1 MSGIANFN
9 GGSDQ
14 YPFGERKMSSS
25 NLQNE
30 WASSYLS
37 GGSMAYI
44 DSLYE
49 DYLADPNSV
58 SAEWRAVFSAL
69 PKVNNAEKELSH
81 RDIREYFLQ
90 NADKKAIPV
99 VQSTDNQ
106 QFRIAHLIN
115 AYRAMGHHAARL
127 DPLEMAERIPVPALE
142 LDYHHLSDVDK
153 SRKFFAG
160 TTFNGPEMT
169 LDEIYQALRETYCGS
184 IGIEYMHIS
193 DTKEIEWLQQRM
205 ESVRGRPTLDTSK
218 KIEILKD
225 LIAADGLERYLG
237 TRYVGQ
243 KRFSLEGGDSLI
255 PMMKEIIQCAGR
267 DNVKEVI
274 IGMAHRGRLNVLVN
288 VLGKEPNALFQE
300 FEGKIKSERT
310 GDVKYHLGFSSDIKT
325 NSGSVVHLALAFNPS
340 HLEIIGPVVEGSV
353 RARQRRRNDI
363 DKKEK
368 VVPIVI
374 HGDAAFAGQGVVM
387 ETFNFS
393 QSRGYC
399 TGGTVHIVINNQ
411 IGFTTSNPLDA
422 RSTLYCTDVAKMVQ
436 APVIH
441 VNGDDPE
448 AVVFATQLAFDFRMK
463 FKRDVVID
471 LVCYR
476 RHGHNEADE
485 PAVTQPA
492 MYKKIKSMRP
502 IREIYADQL
511 IKEDLLTSKDAE
523 KLVDSYRDSLD
534 KGKAV
539 VDLVHGDYEGKHAMD
554 WTPYIDAKWT
564 DKADTTISKTSLQKL
579 AKQLNDLPKGFSL
592 HPVVQRLLNERDKMT
607 AGELPMNWGY
617 AETMA
622 YASLV
627 QEGYGVRLSGQDS
640 GRGTFAHRHA
650 ILHDVETGDTF
661 TPLEHITN
669 ELNRPFSVIDS
680 VLSEEAVLAF
690 EYGYSSSDPNFLVLW
705 EAQFGDFANGA
716 QVVVDQFIS
725 SGEQKWGRLCGL
737 VMLLPHGYEGQGPEH
752 SSARL
757 ERYMQL
763 CAQHNIQVCTPT
775 TPAQIFHLLRRQ
787 VIRNFR
793 KPLIVMTPK
802 SLLRHK
808 LAVSPLEDLFKGK
821 FHTIIPEIDDLNAKK
836 VTRIVLCCGKV
847 YYDLLQMRRDKK
859 LNHIALVR
867 IEQLYPFPK
876 KALIAELKKY
886 PQAKEVIWCQEEP
899 QNQGIWY
906 SSQHNIKDCLHA
918 DQTLQYAGRES
929 AAAPAVGSPAL
940 HAAQQQ
946 ALVEQALLS

>member
-1 MSGIANFN
+1 
-9 GGSDQ
+9 
-14 YPFGERKMSSS
+14 MSSS
-25 NLQNE
+25 SLQNE

-37 GGSMAYI
+37 GGSMAYV

-49 DYLADPNSV
+49 DYLADPDSV
-58 SAEWRAVFSAL
+58 PADWRAVFSAL
-69 PKVNNAEKELSH
+69 PKVNGSNQELSH

-90 NADKKAIPV
+90 NADKKVTHV
-99 VQSTDNQ
+99 VQSGDSHQ
-106 QFRIAHLIN
+106 YEVASLIN
-115 AYRAMGHHAARL
+115 DFRALGHLAASL
-127 DPLEMAERIPVPALE
+127 DPLEMTERPAVPN
-142 LDYHHLSDVDK
+142 LDLNYHNLTNVDK
-153 SRKFFAG
+153 NRKFFAG
-160 TTFNGPEMT
+160 TSFNGPEMP
-169 LDEIYQALRETYCGS
+169 LNEIYEALRETYCGS

-193 DTKEIEWLQQRM
+193 DTAETAWLQTKM
-205 ESVRGRPTLDTSK
+205 ESVRGRATFDAAK
-218 KIEILKD
+218 KMEILKD

-255 PMMKEIIQCAGR
+255 PMMKEIINCAGK
-267 DNVKEVI
+267 DNVKELI

-288 VLGKEPNALFQE
+288 VLGKEPSVLFQE
-300 FEGKIKSERT
+300 FEGKIKYERT
-310 GDVKYHLGFSSDIKT
+310 GDVKYHLGYSSDIKT
-325 NSGSVVHLALAFNPS
+325 ASGSVLHLALAFNPS

-353 RARQRRRNDI
+353 RARLNRRNDLE
-363 DKKEK
+363 KKDS
-368 VVPIVI
+368 VVPVVI

-393 QSRGYC
+393 QARGYS

-448 AVVFATQLAFDFRMK
+448 AVVFATQIAFDFRMK
-463 FKRDVVID
+463 FNRDVVID

-485 PAVTQPA
+485 PAVTQPS

-502 IREIYADQL
+502 LRELYAEKL
-511 IKEDLLTSKDAE
+511 IQQGLLTAKDAE
-523 KLVDSYRDSLD
+523 QLIDAYRDGLD
-534 KGKAV
+534 QGKPV
-539 VDLVHGDYEGKHAMD
+539 VNLVHGDYEGKHAMD
-554 WTPYIDAKWT
+554 WSPFINGKWS
-564 DKADTTISKTSLQKL
+564 DKADTTITKGDLQKL
-579 AKQLNDLPKGFSL
+579 TKQLNDLPQGFSL
-592 HPVVQRLLNERDKMT
+592 HPVVQRLLSERDKMT

-617 AETMA
+617 AETLA
-622 YASLV
+622 YASLI
-627 QEGYGVRLSGQDS
+627 QEGYGVRLSGQDC

-650 ILHDVETGDTF
+650 VLHDIETGDSF
-661 TPLEHITN
+661 TPLEHISNGNGRGFT
-669 ELNRPFSVIDS
+669 VIDS

-690 EYGYSSSDPNFLVLW
+690 EYGYACSEPNYLVLW

-716 QVVVDQFIS
+716 QVVIDQFIS

-757 ERYMQL
+757 ERFMQL

-787 VIRNFR
+787 IIRDFR
-793 KPLIVMTPK
+793 KPLVVMTPK

-821 FHTIIPEIDDLNAKK
+821 FHTIIPEIDALDAEK
-836 VTRIVLCCGKV
+836 VTKVVLCGGKV
-847 YYDLLQMRRDKK
+847 YYDLLQMRRDKN
-859 LNHIALVR
+859 LDHVAIVR
-867 IEQLYPFPK
+867 IEQMYPFPK
-876 KALIAELKKY
+876 KALIAEINKY
-886 PQAKEVIWCQEEP
+886 PNAKDVVWCQEEP
-899 QNQGIWY
+899 QNQGVWF
-906 SSQHNIKDCLHA
+906 SSQHNMKDCLRPE
-918 DQTLQYAGRES
+918 QSLQYAGREF

-940 HAAQQQ
+940 HAQQQ
-946 ALVEQALLS
+946 LALVEQALLG

>member
-1 MSGIANFN
+1 
-9 GGSDQ
+9 
-14 YPFGERKMSSS
+14 MSSS
-25 NLQNE
+25 SLQNE

-37 GGSMAYI
+37 GGSMAYV

-49 DYLADPNSV
+49 DYLVDPDSVPADWQ
-58 SAEWRAVFSAL
+58 EVFRAL
-69 PKVNNAEKELSH
+69 PKVNGSNQELSH
-81 RDIREYFLQ
+81 RDIRDYFLQ
-90 NADKKAIPV
+90 NADKKVTQV
-99 VQSTDNQ
+99 VQSGDSQ
-106 QFRIAHLIN
+106 QYHVASLIN
-115 AYRAMGHHAARL
+115 DFRALGHLAAKL
-127 DPLEMAERIPVPALE
+127 DPLEMLERPAVPSLDLAAHE
-142 LDYHHLSDVDK
+142 LAHVDK
-153 SRKFFAG
+153 NKKFFAG
-160 TTFNGPEMT
+160 TAFNGSEMT
-169 LDEIYQALRETYCGS
+169 LGDIYNALRQTYCGS
-184 IGIEYMHIS
+184 IGIEYMHMS
-193 DTKEIEWLQQRM
+193 DAQEIAWLQNKM
-205 ESVRGRPTLDTSK
+205 ESGRGHAAFDAAK
-218 KIEILKD
+218 KLNILKD

-255 PMMKEIIQCAGR
+255 PMMKEIINCAGK
-267 DNVKEVI
+267 DNVKEMVI
-274 IGMAHRGRLNVLVN
+274 GLAHRGRLNVLVN
-288 VLGKEPNALFQE
+288 VLGKEPKELFQE
-300 FEGKIKSERT
+300 FEGKVKYERT
-310 GDVKYHLGFSSDIKT
+310 GDVKYHMGFSSNIKT
-325 NSGSVVHLALAFNPS
+325 EAGSVLHLALAFNPS

-353 RARQRRRNDI
+353 RSRLRRRNDLV
-363 DKKEK
+363 KKNS
-368 VVPIVI
+368 VVPIII

-393 QSRGYC
+393 QARGYS

-448 AVVFATQLAFDFRMK
+448 AVVFATQIAFDFRMK
-463 FKRDVVID
+463 FNRDVVID

-492 MYKKIKSMRP
+492 MYKKIKAMRP
-502 IREIYADQL
+502 LRELYAEQL
-511 IKEDLLTSKDAE
+511 IQQGLLASKDVE
-523 KLVDSYRDSLD
+523 QLVEAYRDGLD
-534 KGKAV
+534 QGKAV
-539 VDLVHGDYEGKHAMD
+539 VNVVHDDYEGKYSMD
-554 WTPYIDAKWT
+554 WTPYMNAKWT
-564 DKADTTISKTSLQKL
+564 DKADTTINMATVQKL
-579 AKQLNDLPKGFSL
+579 SKELNDLPAGFHL
-592 HPVVQRLLNERDKMT
+592 HPVVQRLLNDRDKMT

-617 AETMA
+617 AEIMA

-627 QEGYGVRLSGQDS
+627 EEGYGVRLSGQDC

-650 ILHDVETGDTF
+650 VLHDLETGDTF
-661 TPLEHITN
+661 TPLEQITN
-669 ELNRPFSVIDS
+669 KEGRPFTVIDS

-690 EYGYSSSDPNFLVLW
+690 EYGFASSEPNFLVLW

-716 QVVVDQFIS
+716 QVVIDQFIS

-763 CAQHNIQVCTPT
+763 CAQHNMQVCTPT

-787 VIRNFR
+787 VIRDFR

-808 LAVSPLEDLFKGK
+808 LAVSPLEDLVKGT
-821 FHTIIPEIDDLNAKK
+821 FHNIIPEIDTLDEQK
-836 VTRIVLCCGKV
+836 VTKVVLCCGKV
-847 YYDLLQMRRDKK
+847 YYDLLQMRRDKE
-859 LNHIALVR
+859 LNHVAIIR

-876 KALIAELKKY
+876 KALSAEINKY
-886 PQAKEVIWCQEEP
+886 PHAKAVIWCQEEP
-899 QNQGIWY
+899 QNQGVWF
-906 SSQHNIKDCLHA
+906 SSQHNMKDCLRPE
-918 DQTLQYAGRES
+918 QTLAYAGRDF
-929 AAAPAVGSPAL
+929 AAAPSVGSSAL
-940 HAAQQQ
+940 HAQQQ
-946 ALVEQALLS
+946 LDLVEHALLG

>member
-1 MSGIANFN
+1 
-9 GGSDQ
+9 
-14 YPFGERKMSSS
+14 MSSS

-37 GGSMAYI
+37 GGSMAYV

-58 SAEWRAVFSAL
+58 SDDWRAIFSAL
-69 PKVNNAEKELSH
+69 PKTNGADSDVSH
-81 RDIREYFLQ
+81 REIREYFLQ
-90 NADKKAIPV
+90 NADKKVSHVI
-99 VQSTDNQ
+99 QSADSQ
-106 QFRIAHLIN
+106 QYQVANLIN
-115 AYRAMGHHAARL
+115 DFRSLGHLAADL
-127 DPLEMAERIPVPALE
+127 DPLGMAERTHVPRLE
-142 LDYHHLSDVDK
+142 LAYHHLADVDK
-153 SRKFFAG
+153 NRSFFAG
-160 TTFNGPEMT
+160 TSFNGPEMP
-169 LDEIYQALRETYCGS
+169 LAELYKALRETYCRS

-193 DTKEIEWLQQRM
+193 DTEEIEWLQQRM
-205 ESVRGRPTLDTSK
+205 ESVRGRPEYNSEK
-218 KIEILKD
+218 KVSILKD

-255 PMMKEIIQCAGR
+255 PMMKEIINKAGT
-267 DNVKEVI
+267 DGVKEVV

-288 VLGKEPNALFQE
+288 VLGKEPGQLFQE
-300 FEGKIKSERT
+300 FEGKVKYDRT
-310 GDVKYHLGFSSDIKT
+310 GDVKYHLGYSSDIKT
-325 NSGSVVHLALAFNPS
+325 ESGAVLHLALAFNPS

-353 RARQRRRNDI
+353 RSRLERRNDLL
-363 DKKEK
+363 KKDS
-368 VVPIVI
+368 VVPVVL

-393 QSRGYC
+393 QARGYS
-399 TGGTVHIVINNQ
+399 TGGTIHIVINNQ

-436 APVIH
+436 APVLH

-448 AVVFATQLAFDFRMK
+448 AVVFATQIAFDFRMK

-476 RHGHNEADE
+476 RNGHNEADE
-485 PAVTQPA
+485 PAVTQPM

-502 IREIYADQL
+502 LRELYAERL
-511 IKEDLLTSKDAE
+511 INAGILTQTE
-523 KLVDSYRDSLD
+523 VNQFVDSYRDILD
-534 KGKAV
+534 QGKAV
-539 VDLVHGDYEGKHAMD
+539 VDVVHEDYEGKYSID
-554 WTPYIDAKWT
+554 WSAYMNAKWT
-564 DKADTTISKTSLQKL
+564 DKADTTISKTELQTLTKKL
-579 AKQLNDLPKGFSL
+579 NGIPEGFEV
-592 HPVVQRLLNERDKMT
+592 HQVVQRLLAEREKM
-607 AGELPMNWGY
+607 ANGEIPMNWGY

-622 YASLV
+622 YASLL
-627 QEGYGVRLSGQDS
+627 QEGYGVRLSGQDC

-650 ILHDVETGDTF
+650 VLHDAVTGDSF
-661 TPLEHITN
+661 VPLEQISTDPK
-669 ELNRPFSVIDS
+669 RSFTVIDS

-690 EYGYSSSDPNFLVLW
+690 EYGFASSEPNHLVIW

-716 QVVVDQFIS
+716 QVVIDQFIS

-737 VMLLPHGYEGQGPEH
+737 VMMLPHGYEGQGPEH

-793 KPLIVMTPK
+793 KPLIIMTPK

-808 LAVSPLEDLFKGK
+808 LAVSPLDDLTTGK
-821 FHTIIPEIDDLNAKK
+821 FYTVIPEIDDLTASK
-836 VTRIVLCCGKV
+836 VTKVVLCCGKV
-847 YYDLLQMRRDKK
+847 YYDLLQMRRENK
-859 LNHIALVR
+859 LNHIAIVR

-876 KALIAELKKY
+876 KALLAELDKY
-886 PQAKEVIWCQEEP
+886 PQANEVVWCQEEP
-899 QNQGIWY
+899 QNQGVWF
-906 SSQHNIKDCLHA
+906 SSQHNIRDCLRPE
-918 DQTLQYAGRES
+918 QTLLYAGREF

-940 HAAQQQ
+940 HAQQQ
-946 ALVEQALLS
+946 IALVEQALLGNK

>member
-1 MSGIANFN
+1 
-9 GGSDQ
+9 
-14 YPFGERKMSSS
+14 MSSS

-37 GGSMAYI
+37 GGSMAYV
-44 DSLYE
+44 DGLYE
-49 DYLADPNSV
+49 DYLVDPNSV
-58 SAEWRAVFSAL
+58 PADWREVFDSL
-69 PKVNNAEKELSH
+69 PKVDGASQELSH
-81 RDIREYFLQ
+81 RDIRDYFLH
-90 NADKKAIPV
+90 NADKKA
-99 VQSTDNQ
+99 VQSVHSGDSQ
-106 QFRIAHLIN
+106 QYQVASLIN
-115 AYRAMGHHAARL
+115 DFRALGHLAAKL
-127 DPLEMAERIPVPALE
+127 DPLEMTKRPPVPN
-142 LDYHHLSDVDK
+142 LDLGYHQLNNVDK
-153 SRKFFAG
+153 NRKFFAG
-160 TTFNGPEMT
+160 TSFDGPEMP
-169 LDEIYQALRETYCGS
+169 LGEIDESLRETYCGS

-193 DTKEIEWLQQRM
+193 DVDETTWLQKKM
-205 ESVRGRPTLDTSK
+205 EEARGRGRFSNTK
-218 KIEILKD
+218 KLAILKD

-255 PMMKEIIQCAGR
+255 PMMKEIINCAGK
-267 DNVKEVI
+267 DHVKELI

-288 VLGKEPNALFQE
+288 VLGKEPNQLFQE
-300 FEGKIKSERT
+300 FEGKIKLERT
-310 GDVKYHLGFSSDIKT
+310 GDVKYHLGFSSDIRT
-325 NSGSVVHLALAFNPS
+325 ETGSVLHLALAFNPS

-353 RARQRRRNDI
+353 RARLRRRNDLV
-363 DKKEK
+363 KKDS

-393 QSRGYC
+393 QARGYS

-422 RSTLYCTDVAKMVQ
+422 RSTMYCTDVAKMVG
-436 APVIH
+436 APVLH

-448 AVVFATQLAFDFRMK
+448 AVVFATQIAFEYRMR
-463 FKRDVVID
+463 FNRDVVID

-485 PAVTQPA
+485 PAVTQPE
-492 MYKKIKSMRP
+492 MYKKIKSMRTL
-502 IREIYADQL
+502 REIYADQL
-511 IKEDLLTSKDAE
+511 IQQGLITSKDAE
-523 KLVDSYRDSLD
+523 QMVEAYRDTLD
-534 KGKAV
+534 KGQAV
-539 VDLVHGDYEGKHAMD
+539 VDLVHGDYDGKFSMD
-554 WTPYIDAKWT
+554 WTPYVGAKWT
-564 DKADTTISKTSLQKL
+564 DKADTTITKAMLQKL
-579 AKQLNDLPKGFSL
+579 AKQLNELPKDFNL

-617 AETMA
+617 AEIMA
-622 YASLV
+622 YASLLD
-627 QEGYGVRLSGQDS
+627 EGYGVRLSGQDC

-650 ILHDVETGDTF
+650 VLHDVKNGEIF
-661 TPLEHITN
+661 IPLEHIKN
-669 ELNRPFSVIDS
+669 EAKRPFTVIDS

-690 EYGYSSSDPNFLVLW
+690 EYGYASSEPNFLVLW

-716 QVVVDQFIS
+716 QVVIDQFIS

-757 ERYMQL
+757 ERFMQL

-808 LAVSPLEDLFKGK
+808 LAVSPLDDLFKGK
-821 FHTIIPEIDDLNAKK
+821 FHTIIPEIDALDAQK
-836 VTRIVLCCGKV
+836 VTKVVLCGGKV

-859 LNHIALVR
+859 LDQIAIIR
-867 IEQLYPFPK
+867 IEQMYPFPK
-876 KALIAELKKY
+876 KALTTEINKY
-886 PQAKEVIWCQEEP
+886 PNAKDVVWCQEEP
-899 QNQGIWY
+899 KNQGVWF
-906 SSQHNIKDCLHA
+906 SSQHNMKDCLRSE
-918 DQTLQYAGRES
+918 QTLRYAGREF
-929 AAAPAVGSPAL
+929 AAAPAVGNPAL
-940 HAAQQQ
+940 HAQQQ
-946 ALVEQALLS
+946 LALVEQALLDK

>member
-1 MSGIANFN
+1 
-9 GGSDQ
+9 
-14 YPFGERKMSSS
+14 MSSS
-25 NLQNE
+25 DLQKE

-37 GGSMAYI
+37 GGSMAYV

-58 SAEWRAVFSAL
+58 TEEWRSIFSAL
-69 PKVNNAEKELSH
+69 PTVNGSTKDVSH
-81 RDIREYFLQ
+81 RDIRDYFLQ
-90 NADKKAIPV
+90 NADRKINQV
-99 VQSTDNQ
+99 IQSADSQ
-106 QFRIAHLIN
+106 QYQVANLISDFRLLGHL
-115 AYRAMGHHAARL
+115 AAKL
-127 DPLEMAERIPVPALE
+127 DPLGMIMRPAVPRLE
-142 LDYHHLSDVDK
+142 LSYHDLDKVDK
-153 SRKFFAG
+153 NRTFFAG
-160 TTFNGPEMT
+160 TSFNGPEMS
-169 LDEIYQALRETYCGS
+169 LEDIYSALKETYSGS
-184 IGIEYMHIS
+184 IGIEYMHMS
-193 DTKEIEWLQQRM
+193 DTQATEWIQNRM
-205 ESVRGRPTLDTSK
+205 ESARGRPDFDSK
-218 KIEILKD
+218 QKLRILKD

-255 PMMKEIIQCAGR
+255 PMMNEIIRKAGQ
-267 DNVKEVI
+267 DGVKELV

-288 VLGKEPNALFQE
+288 VLGKEPGLLFQE
-300 FEGKIKSERT
+300 FEGKIKYDRT

-325 NSGSVVHLALAFNPS
+325 ESGAIVHLALAFNPS

-353 RARQRRRNDI
+353 RSRLGRRHDLE
-363 DKKEK
+363 KKDK

-393 QSRGYC
+393 QARGYC

-422 RSTLYCTDVAKMVQ
+422 RSTTYCTDVAKMVG
-436 APVIH
+436 APIIH

-463 FKRDVVID
+463 FKCDVVID

-476 RHGHNEADE
+476 RQGHNEADE
-485 PAVTQPA
+485 PAVTQPT
-492 MYKKIKSMRP
+492 MYKKIKSMP
-502 IREIYADQL
+502 ALREIYAQRL
-511 IKEDLLTSKDAE
+511 INEKLLTQIEVD
-523 KLVDSYRDSLD
+523 KLIDSYRDTLD
-534 KGKAV
+534 KGEAIV
-539 VDLVHGDYEGKHAMD
+539 ELVHEDYEGKYILD
-554 WTPYIDAKWT
+554 WAPYINAKWT
-564 DKADTTISKTSLQKL
+564 DKVDTTITPKL
-579 AKQLNDLPKGFSL
+579 LEKLTNQLDKLPQGFKL
-592 HPVVQRLLNERDKMT
+592 HPVVDRLLQERNKMT
-607 AGELPMNWGY
+607 AGDILMNWGY
-617 AETMA
+617 AETLA
-622 YASLV
+622 YASLLE
-627 QEGYGVRLSGQDS
+627 EGFGVRLSGQDS

-650 ILHDVETGDTF
+650 VLHDIETGDTF
-661 TPLEHITN
+661 VPLEHISN
-669 ELNRPFSVIDS
+669 NSKRSFAVIDS

-690 EYGYSSSDPNFLVLW
+690 EYGFASSEPSYLVLW

-716 QVVVDQFIS
+716 QVVIDQFIS

-757 ERYMQL
+757 ERYMQM
-763 CAQHNIQVCTPT
+763 CAQHNMQVCTPT

-821 FHTIIPEIDDLNAKK
+821 FYTVIPEIDPLKPQK
-836 VTRIVLCCGKV
+836 VSKVILCCGKV
-847 YYDLLQMRRDKK
+847 YYDLLQARREHK
-859 LNHIALVR
+859 LDHVAIIR

-876 KALIAELKKY
+876 KALMAELDKY
-886 PQAKEVIWCQEEP
+886 PQAKEVVWCQEEP
-899 QNQGIWY
+899 QNQGVWF
-906 SSQHNIKDCLHA
+906 SSQHNMRDCLKP
-918 DQTLQYAGRES
+918 DQILNYAGREF
-929 AAAPAVGSPAL
+929 AAAPAVGSSAL
-940 HAAQQQ
+940 HGKQQ
-946 ALVEQALLS
+946 AELVEQALFGNK

>member
-1 MSGIANFN
+1 
-9 GGSDQ
+9 
-14 YPFGERKMSSS
+14 MSSS

-37 GGSMAYI
+37 GGSMAYV

-58 SAEWRAVFSAL
+58 SADWRAIFSAL
-69 PKVNNAEKELSH
+69 PKTNGADSDVSH

-90 NADKKAIPV
+90 NADKKVSHVI
-99 VQSTDNQ
+99 QSADSQ
-106 QFRIAHLIN
+106 QYQVASLIN
-115 AYRAMGHHAARL
+115 DFRSLGHLAAEL
-127 DPLEMAERIPVPALE
+127 DPLGMVERTHVSRLE
-142 LDYHHLSDVDK
+142 LAYHHLAEVDK
-153 SRKFFAG
+153 SRTFFAG
-160 TTFNGPEMT
+160 TSFNGPEMP
-169 LDEIYQALRETYCGS
+169 LSEIYKALRDTYCRS

-193 DTKEIEWLQQRM
+193 DSEEIEWLQHRM
-205 ESVRGRPTLDTSK
+205 ESVRGRPDYNPEK
-218 KIEILKD
+218 KVSILKD

-255 PMMKEIIQCAGR
+255 PMMKEIINNAGR
-267 DNVKEVI
+267 DGVKEVV

-288 VLGKEPNALFQE
+288 VLGKEPGQLFQE
-300 FEGKIKSERT
+300 FEGKVKYERT

-325 NSGSVVHLALAFNPS
+325 ESGAVLHLALAFNPS

-353 RARQRRRNDI
+353 RSRLERRNDLL
-363 DKKEK
+363 KKDT
-368 VVPIVI
+368 VVPVVL

-393 QSRGYC
+393 QARGYS
-399 TGGTVHIVINNQ
+399 TGGTIHIVINNQ

-436 APVIH
+436 APVLH

-448 AVVFATQLAFDFRMK
+448 AVVFATQIAFDFRMK

-476 RHGHNEADE
+476 RNGHNEADE
-485 PAVTQPA
+485 PAVTQPI

-502 IREIYADQL
+502 LREIYADQL
-511 IKEDLLTSKDAE
+511 INAGILTKNDVDKFVDA
-523 KLVDSYRDSLD
+523 YRDGLD
-534 KGKAV
+534 HGKAV
-539 VDLVHGDYEGKHAMD
+539 VDVVHEDYEGKYSID
-554 WTPYIDAKWT
+554 WTPYMNAKWT
-564 DKADTTISKTSLQKL
+564 DKANTTISKTELQKL
-579 AKQLNDLPKGFSL
+579 TKKLNVLPEGFEL
-592 HPVVQRLLNERDKMT
+592 HQVVQRLLAEREKMST
-607 AGELPMNWGY
+607 GEIPMNWGY

-622 YASLV
+622 YASLL
-627 QEGYGVRLSGQDS
+627 QEGYGVRLSGQDC

-650 ILHDVETGDTF
+650 VLHDVATGETYVPLEQISTDPKRTF
-661 TPLEHITN
+661 T
-669 ELNRPFSVIDS
+669 VIDS

-690 EYGYSSSDPNFLVLW
+690 EYGFASSEPTQLVIW

-716 QVVVDQFIS
+716 QVVIDQFIS

-808 LAVSPLEDLFKGK
+808 LAVSPLEDLTKGK
-821 FHTIIPEIDDLNAKK
+821 FYTVIPEIDDLIAPK
-836 VTRIVLCCGKV
+836 VTKVVLCCGKV

-859 LNHIALVR
+859 LSHVAIVR

-876 KALIAELKKY
+876 KALMTELDKY

-899 QNQGIWY
+899 QNQGVWF
-906 SSQHNIKDCLHA
+906 SSQHNIRDCLRPE
-918 DQTLQYAGRES
+918 QKLVYAGREF

-940 HAAQQQ
+940 HAQQQ
-946 ALVEQALLS
+946 ITLVEHALLGNK

>member
-1 MSGIANFN
+1 
-9 GGSDQ
+9 
-14 YPFGERKMSSS
+14 MSSS

-30 WASSYLS
+30 WASSFLS
-37 GGSMAYI
+37 GGSMAYV

-49 DYLADPNSV
+49 DYLADPDSV
-58 SAEWRAVFSAL
+58 SADWRAVFNAL
-69 PKVNNAEKELSH
+69 PKSNNVAGDVSH

-90 NADKKAIPV
+90 NADKKVSHV
-99 VQSTDNQ
+99 VQTADSQ
-106 QFRIAHLIN
+106 QYQVANLIN
-115 AYRAMGHHAARL
+115 DFRALGHLAAQL
-127 DPLEMAERIPVPALE
+127 DPLGMTERTHLSRLE
-142 LDYHHLSDVDK
+142 LAHHHLANVDMN
-153 SRKFFAG
+153 RTFFAG
-160 TTFNGPEMT
+160 TNFNGPEMS
-169 LDEIYQALRETYCGS
+169 LSEIYKALHDTYCRS

-193 DTKEIEWLQQRM
+193 DNEEIEWLQHRM
-205 ESVRGRPTLDTSK
+205 ESVRGRPDFNADK
-218 KIEILKD
+218 KVSILKD

-255 PMMKEIIQCAGR
+255 PMMKEIINNAGR
-267 DNVKEVI
+267 DGVKEVV

-288 VLGKEPNALFQE
+288 VLGKEPGQLFQE
-300 FEGKIKSERT
+300 FEGKVKYERT

-325 NSGSVVHLALAFNPS
+325 SSGATLHLALAFNPS

-353 RARQRRRNDI
+353 RARLERRD
-363 DKKEK
+363 DLVKKDA
-368 VVPIVI
+368 VVPVVL

-393 QSRGYC
+393 QARGYS
-399 TGGTVHIVINNQ
+399 TGGTIHIVINNQ
-411 IGFTTSNPLDA
+411 IGFTTSNPIDA

-448 AVVFATQLAFDFRMK
+448 AVVFATQIAFDYRMK

-476 RHGHNEADE
+476 RNGHNEADE
-485 PAVTQPA
+485 PAVTQPV
-492 MYKKIKSMRP
+492 MYKKIKSMHP
-502 IREIYADQL
+502 LREIYAEQL
-511 IKEDLLTSKDAE
+511 INAGILTKNEVDAF
-523 KLVDSYRDSLD
+523 VDAYREGLD
-534 KGKAV
+534 HGKAV
-539 VDLVHGDYEGKHAMD
+539 VEVVRDNYEGKYAID
-554 WTPYIDAKWT
+554 WTPYMNAKWT
-564 DKADTTISKTSLQKL
+564 DKANTTISKSELSKL
-579 AKQLNDLPKGFSL
+579 TKQLNKLPDGFEL
-592 HPVVQRLLNERDKMT
+592 HSVVQRLLSEREKMT
-607 AGELPMNWGY
+607 QGEIPMNWGY

-622 YASLV
+622 YASLLE
-627 QEGYGVRLSGQDS
+627 EGYGVRLSGQDC

-650 ILHDVETGDTF
+650 VLHDAATGETF
-661 TPLEHITN
+661 VPLEQISTN
-669 ELNRPFSVIDS
+669 PKRSFTVIDS

-690 EYGYSSSDPNFLVLW
+690 EYGFASSQPSHLVIW

-716 QVVVDQFIS
+716 QVVIDQFIS

-757 ERYMQL
+757 ERFMQL

-808 LAVSPLEDLFKGK
+808 LAVSPLEDLNKGK
-821 FHTIIPEIDDLNAKK
+821 FYTVIPEIDELAAPK
-836 VTRIVLCCGKV
+836 VTKVVLCCGKV
-847 YYDLLQMRRDKK
+847 YYDLLQMRRDKQ
-859 LNHIALVR
+859 LNHVAIIR

-876 KALIAELKKY
+876 KALMTELDKY
-886 PQAKEVIWCQEEP
+886 PKAKEVIWCQEEP
-899 QNQGIWY
+899 QNQGVWF
-906 SSQHNIKDCLHA
+906 SSQHNMRDCLRP
-918 DQTLQYAGRES
+918 DQTLLYAGREF

-940 HAAQQQ
+940 HAQQQ
-946 ALVEQALLS
+946 LALVEQALLGNK